1 MTSAPASAV
10 KLPTSLK
17 TAAMLEIR
25 QMIFSGELRPGD
37 KIDQDRVAD
46 RLGVS
51 RLPVREAVIAL
62 DVEGVVELAPRRG
75 AFVAALSQDDVRD
88 HYGILGAVSGLA
100 AARAA
105 ARMGEAERDAMA
117 DVIGRMTWAEQP
129 ADRERLNFEF
139 HRAINRASGSRRL
152 MSEIKALGAFA
163 PIGFYESHDHWHDTA
178 NRDHGAIAV
187 AVAGGDCAAAR
198 AAAEEHFV
206 RAGDRAVAM
215 LSERGFWR

>member
-1 MTSAPASAV
+1 MTAAPDSRV

-17 TAAMLEIR
+17 MAAMLEIR
-25 QMIFSGELRPGD
+25 EMIFSGELRPGD
-37 KIDQDRVAD
+37 KIDQDDVAE

-75 AFVAALSQDDVRD
+75 AFVAALSRDDVRD

-105 ARMGEAERDAMA
+105 ARMTDEERTRMLDAVERMDCAEDAA
-117 DVIGRMTWAEQP
+117 A
-129 ADRERLNFEF
+129 RERLNFQF
-139 HRAINRASGSRRL
+139 HRVINLASGSRRL

-178 NRDHGAIAV
+178 NRDHEAM
-187 AVAGGDCAAAR
+187 AAAVSSGDEAGAR
-198 AAAEEHFV
+198 STTEEHFV

>member
-1 MTSAPASAV
+1 MTAAPDSRV

-17 TAAMLEIR
+17 AAATREIR
-25 QMIFSGELRPGD
+25 QMIFTGKIRPGD
-37 KIDQDRVAD
+37 KIDQDLVAA

-75 AFVAALSQDDVRD
+75 AFVAALSRDDIRD

-100 AARAA
+100 ATRAA
-105 ARMGEAERDAMA
+105 VRMTDSDRANLA
-117 DVIGRMTWAEQP
+117 DVVAKMEWAQDP
-129 ADRERLNFEF
+129 DVRERLNFRF
-139 HRAINRASGSRRL
+139 HRKINRASGSGRL

-178 NRDHGAIAV
+178 NHDHGRIAV
-187 AVAGGDCAAAR
+187 LLTAGDSAGAR
-198 AAAEEHFV
+198 IATEEHFV
-206 RAGDRAVAM
+206 RAGERAVAM
-215 LSERGFWR
+215 LDARGFWR

>member
-1 MTSAPASAV
+1 MTAAPASAV

-37 KIDQDRVAD
+37 KIDQDGIAE

-88 HYGILGAVSGLA
+88 HYGILGSVSGLA

-105 ARMGEAERDAMA
+105 ARMTDVERGQMA
-117 DVIGRMTWAEQP
+117 DAVGRMEWAED
-129 ADRERLNFEF
+129 ADARERLNFRF
-139 HRAINRASGSRRL
+139 HRVINLASGSKRL
-152 MSEIKALGAFA
+152 MSEIKSLGAFA

-178 NRDHGAIAV
+178 NRDHGAMAV
-187 AVAGGDCAAAR
+187 AISRGDGEAAR
-198 AAAEEHFV
+198 AATEEHFV

-215 LSERGFWR
+215 LTDRGFWR

>member
-1 MTSAPASAV
+1 MIPGAGV
-10 KLPTSLK
+10 KLPSSLK
-17 TAAMLEIR
+17 AAAMLEIR

-37 KIDQDRVAD
+37 KIDQDRVAV

-62 DVEGVVELAPRRG
+62 DVEGVIELAPRRG

-105 ARMGEAERDAMA
+105 ARMSDADRAAMA
-117 DVIGRMTWAEQP
+117 DAIGRMAWAEQP
-129 ADRERLNFEF
+129 AERERLNFDF

-187 AVAGGDCAAAR
+187 AVSGGDCAAAR
-198 AAAEEHFV
+198 IATEEHFV
-206 RAGDRAVAM
+206 RAGDRAVRM